1 MKNLLVLVCTFLAL
15 TANAE
20 VSKWCK
26 DTSFILENAIVSG
39 FDTTTYEE
47 ELEILL
53 DASHFV
59 LESTPK
65 KNFFYFYTTL
75 ASAVDGTQVYES
87 TEHQVLFLRRHLRD
101 AISDL
106 DKFHYRLTR
115 KLCLWCYGNHKEYVQ
130 DVLSRGLTEGE
141 RAKNDET
148 ELAVLDRVSTLAIDL
163 IEDSTFSRKY
173 ECAKKSLTFALQ
185 TRDVMSKRRN
195 VLSAYRL
202 MRNNGCN

>member
-1 MKNLLVLVCTFLAL
+1 MKSLLVLICTFLTLSAS
-15 TANAE
+15 AE

-39 FDTTTYEE
+39 FDTTTYQE
-47 ELEILL
+47 ELDILL

-65 KNFFYFYTTL
+65 KNFFYFYSTL
-75 ASAVDGTQVYES
+75 ASAIDGTQVYS
-87 TEHQVLFLRRHLRD
+87 SAEHKVLFLRRHLRD

-106 DKFHYRLTR
+106 NKFHYRLER
-115 KLCLWCYGNHKEYVQ
+115 KLCLWCYGNHREYVE
-130 DVLSRGLTEGE
+130 DILSRGLLEGE
-141 RAKNDET
+141 RASNDET
-148 ELAVLDRVSTLAIDL
+148 EISVLDRISILAIGL
-163 IEDSTFSRKY
+163 IEDSTFSRRY

-185 TRDVMSKRRN
+185 ASDIMSKRKN
-195 VLSAYRL
+195 ILSAYRL